1 VDDLFRLRVPNSR
14 GESVPLSSLGDFTY
28 TGGYGTIQRINQ
40 KRVVT
45 LTADAEGRLDTE
57 VLADVQQR
65 LKALDLPLGYE
76 VRYAGQNEEMQKAI
90 AFLSKAFIVALLLI
104 VLILVAQFNRLT
116 IPIVI
121 MTTVILSLIGVFAGL
136 LTCRMPFGVIM
147 TGIGVISL
155 AGVVVN
161 NAIVL
166 LDYTRILRERGMDLV
181 AASVEAGATRLR
193 PVLLTAGTTVLGLV
207 PMALGISYDFHKM
220 TWALKSESSQW
231 WASMSVA
238 VIFGLTFATL
248 LTLVVVPALYV
259 TLMRLTQWLRVRLL
273 GLPAA

>member
-1 VDDLFRLRVPNSR
+1 
-14 GESVPLSSLGDFTY
+14 
-28 TGGYGTIQRINQ
+28 
-40 KRVVT
+40 
-45 LTADAEGRLDTE
+45 
-57 VLADVQQR
+57 
-65 LKALDLPLGYE
+65 
-76 VRYAGQNEEMQKAI
+76 
-90 AFLSKAFIVALLLI
+90 
-104 VLILVAQFNRLT
+104 
-116 IPIVI
+116 
-121 MTTVILSLIGVFAGL
+121 
-136 LTCRMPFGVIM
+136 
-147 TGIGVISL
+147 
-155 AGVVVN
+155 
-161 NAIVL
+161 
-166 LDYTRILRERGMDLV
+166 MDLV